1 MTDKDR
7 RLYGKFTLNFPRHPK
22 IAILS
27 DAAFRCLVEATL
39 YSRDEMTDGFLASRY
54 AVARWGVEV
63 LQELCSNDDD
73 KPSLVEVEKGW
84 LIHDYA
90 EHQDTKEDI
99 EARVARNK
107 ANGQKGGLAKSKRVA
122 KQPASKSV
130 SENLAETETETHNPT
145 GKPVGE
151 PRKRAT
157 RIPADWIPS
166 EITIAAMKAECP
178 NVDAK
183 AEHRKFIDYWT
194 AKSGKD
200 AAKLDWD
207 ATWRNWIRRAS
218 ENAPRNNSNVHRI
231 PASDAAFAAAQA
243 LKSVPSSP
251 FPNDRLELE

>member
-1 MTDKDR
+1 MIDKDR

-54 AVARWGVEV
+54 AVARWGLEV

-90 EHQDTKEDI
+90 EHQDTKADI

-107 ANGQKGGLAKSKRVA
+107 ANGQKGGLAKSKQVA
-122 KQPASKSV
+122 KQPASESV
-130 SENLAETETETHNPT
+130 SENVAETETETHNPT
-145 GKPVGE
+145 AKAVGR
-151 PRKRAT
+151 PRKRGT
-157 RIPADWIPS
+157 RLPDNWIPS
-166 EITIAAMKAECP
+166 EFTIAAMRSECP
-178 NVDAK
+178 TVDHK
-183 AEHRKFIDYWT
+183 AEHRKFLDYWT

-200 AAKLDWD
+200 ATKLDWD
-207 ATWRNWIRRAS
+207 ATWRNWIRRAA
-218 ENAPRNNSNVHRI
+218 ENPRTTNGHKI
-231 PASDAAFAAAQA
+231 PASDAAVAAVEA
-243 LKSVPSSP
+243 LMHS
-251 FPNDRLELE
+251 NDFRLELE